1 MAHSFQ
7 NKFLLLYTFKSV
19 YFGIIEIHLFTFKM
33 KSKHE
38 TKSFSKEIFAKC
50 RNIFM
55 CEQTFFNVLY
65 EIQDFFFMSM
75 LVL

>member
-1 MAHSFQ
+1 MNFSILFLLMAHLFQ

-38 TKSFSKEIFAKC
+38 TKVIF
-50 RNIFM
+50 
-55 CEQTFFNVLY
+55 
-65 EIQDFFFMSM
+65 
-75 LVL
+75 